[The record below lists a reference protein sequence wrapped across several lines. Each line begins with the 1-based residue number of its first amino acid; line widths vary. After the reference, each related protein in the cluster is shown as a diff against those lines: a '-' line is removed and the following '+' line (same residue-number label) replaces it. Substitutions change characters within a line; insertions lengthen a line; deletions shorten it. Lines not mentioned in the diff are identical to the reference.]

1 MVSTIVAGTAR
12 AKGFTN
18 GVGNFPRFNW
28 PSGLA
33 VDGDGNIIVADLG
46 NIYYSIRKI
55 TPQGHVSTLAGTDE
69 EGHRE

>member
-1 MVSTIVAGTAR
+1 MHRNMVSTIAGTAR
-12 AKGFTN
+12 ANGFTN

-46 NIYYSIRKI
+46 NYCIDGKI
-55 TPQGHVSTLAGTDE
+55 TPQGHDCVHSGR
-69 EGHRE
+69 H